1 MKHYKLFKL
10 RAVLLLFAL
19 LCSMPNVWADNS
31 GTIEGYDITW
41 NYISSTKTLTISGT
55 GEMPDFTQVECPWTD
70 ISDIQTVIITTG
82 ITSIGKY
89 CFYNL
94 QQLSSVTIPNS
105 VFNIYERAF
114 DNCTNLRSIVI
125 PNCVKRIYGYAFGDC
140 TQLTSVILSE
150 NLERIEQNAFWNCS
164 SLKKISIP
172 SSVTYLAWQAFT
184 ECKNVTDIF
193 NYANLDALYENSTAI
208 FSEVDFKLNKETI
221 CHVYDKAAWEN
232 KYPLAN
238 VTFVGDL
245 DNPQYISGNNGPKWY
260 YNGSSGSLTISGE
273 GDMYSFGATEGTP
286 WINKDVETITIE
298 SGVTSIGSYSFKNT
312 GVETVDISSTV
323 TSIGAHAFE
332 SCTSLA
338 SIVIPQGVE
347 TIKTYAF
354 KGCTALETVTLPSS
368 LTTIETGAFVDC
380 EAVDDVYCYANP
392 SNMTWTDSNTGFKDS
407 KATVFHVENAT
418 AWVDAYPESNVT
430 YVQDLADDWTDKQY
444 ISGNSGPM
452 WQYDSSTKTLII
464 SGEGEVTK
472 PSDLPWVNCD
482 VEHIVIEQ
490 GITSIGSMLFN
501 GLPGLKSVTMANTVT
516 KIGSYA
522 FENCK
527 TLVTVSFSDNIE
539 EIEEFAF
546 KDCYGI
552 TTITLPSM
560 LTTIGNAAFH
570 SCYQLTNLTIPDKV
584 TSIGASAFNN
594 CGITSINI
602 PASVNDIGL
611 HPFASCINLVD
622 ITVASTNT
630 KYDSRNECNAI
641 IETSSNTLIS
651 GCKTTT
657 IPESV
662 ETIDDNAFQGMTG
675 LTSITIPSG
684 VKSIE
689 YAAFSGCENLQSIV
703 LPNSVQHL
711 DVAVFEQCY
720 SLSSVTLSTNVDW
733 IEDAAFGSCTSL
745 TTFTIP
751 SSVTHFTYRAFSG
764 CNAMTDVYCSMDPND
779 DNNTII
785 FNDELSHAFKENKET
800 KFHVFNKST
809 WETKFPNANVTFV
822 GDLAS
827 SLNVDEEAIGTSG
840 VKWRYTS
847 EDKTLTIYGSG
858 AMPDYSDSEK
868 PGWYY
873 KDIDHIVVEY
883 GISKIGS
890 RAFEFSNVTT
900 ANTYGSGSIG
910 EKAFH
915 GCTQLTTIN
924 VSANIRYIYASAF
937 SGCSSLS
944 SVTIY
949 APQMYNNGY
958 GTNAFSGN
966 ADGRKIYVFNNY
978 VDIYKQGWSDYADDI
993 EPITLA
999 SFHADPQKPS
1009 DKWRTYT
1016 NIIGVHVEVPEGTF
1030 VYTARISD
1038 NVDKVILTE
1047 VGDRIIPAWNA
1058 VILKSSETSIPLSN
1072 PSKASAYTTEF
1083 NQNLLTSGSTD
1094 DYIEYYG
1101 NNALNRIY
1109 TLSAKNGK
1117 MGFYKFNGILDPDKA
1132 HLYIDWSPVA
1142 TAPEYLGFDFGSQ
1155 NGTTSIELPATPIL
1169 PQADQWYTLDGRRLQ
1184 AKPSYKGI
1192 YLNNGRKIVVK

>member
-10 RAVLLLFAL
+10 RAVLLLYAL
-19 LCSMPNVWADNS
+19 FCSMPNVWADES
-31 GTIEGYDITW
+31 GTVGDIQWSYVEATKTLTLNGEGEVPNLW
-41 NYISSTKTLTISGT
+41 NYIRDALNDRSKIQNVVILEGITSIGDYAFYGMSQLSSVIIPDGIEEIGNSAFRNCTSLTSIVIPNSVDKINTSVFENCTSLVSITLSKYLTFLDSYAFKGCSNLTTISIPSNVNFCPNGVFLGCTGMTDIYIYADPNEILDAYSMFISGFKENKETKCHVYNKAVWENIVMQPNVTFVEDLIEPQDGEQYIYGESGPKWSYDKTTKTLTISGEGDMHSFAVNEET
-55 GEMPDFTQVECPWTD
+55 PWMGRD
-70 ISDIQTVIITTG
+70 ISNIVVGEG
-82 ITSIGKY
+82 ITSIGDYSFK
-89 CFYNL
+89 NIRAEN
-94 QQLSSVTIPNS
+94 VTINS
-105 VFNIYERAF
+105 TSLTSIGTRAF
-114 DNCTNLRSIVI
+114 AYCL
-125 PNCVKRIYGYAFGDC
+125 
-140 TQLTSVILSE
+140 QLTSVNVPEGVETIGNSAFRGNRRITTFTLPSTLTSIESKAFINTGFAEDVYCYANPE
-150 NLERIEQNAFWNCS
+150 NLTWADNNEGFRI
-164 SLKKISIP
+164 LKWTK
-172 SSVTYLAWQAFT
+172 FH
-184 ECKNVTDIF
+184 VTDK
-193 NYANLDALYENSTAI
+193 S
-208 FSEVDFKLNKETI
+208 
-221 CHVYDKAAWEN
+221 AWEAAF
-232 KYPLAN
+232 PDAN

-245 DNPQYISGNNGPKWY
+245 GKHYISG
-260 YNGSSGSLTISGE
+260 
-273 GDMYSFGATEGTP
+273 D
-286 WINKDVETITIE
+286 
-298 SGVTSIGSYSFKNT
+298 
-312 GVETVDISSTV
+312 
-323 TSIGAHAFE
+323 
-332 SCTSLA
+332 
-338 SIVIPQGVE
+338 
-347 TIKTYAF
+347 
-354 KGCTALETVTLPSS
+354 
-368 LTTIETGAFVDC
+368 
-380 EAVDDVYCYANP
+380 
-392 SNMTWTDSNTGFKDS
+392 
-407 KATVFHVENAT
+407 
-418 AWVDAYPESNVT
+418 
-430 YVQDLADDWTDKQY
+430 
-444 ISGNSGPM
+444 SGPM
-452 WQYDSSTKTLII
+452 WEYNADTKTLTI

-522 FENCK
+522 FENCQ

-584 TSIGASAFNN
+584 TSIGASAFYN

-611 HPFASCINLVD
+611 NPFASCINLVD

-630 KYDSRNECNAI
+630 KYDSHNDCKAI

-657 IPESV
+657 IPEGI
-662 ETIDDNAFQGMTG
+662 EIIDATAFQGMTG
-675 LTSITIPSG
+675 LTSITIPGG

-711 DVAVFEQCY
+711 DLAAFQQCY

-873 KDIDHIVVEY
+873 KDIDHIVVEF
-883 GISKIGS
+883 GIRKIGS
-890 RAFEFSNVTT
+890 RAFEYSNVTT
-900 ANTYGSGSIG
+900 ANTYSSGSIG

-924 VSANIRYIYASAF
+924 VSADIRYIYASAF

-949 APQMYNNGY
+949 APKMYDNGY

-993 EPITLA
+993 VPITLA

-1009 DKWRTYT
+1009 DKWRTYY
-1016 NIIGVHVEVPEGTF
+1016 NAIGVNVEVPEGTS
-1030 VYTARISD
+1030 VYTAGIND
-1038 NVDKVILTE
+1038 NIDKVILTE

-1094 DYIEYYG
+1094 DYIKYYG
-1101 NNALNRIY
+1101 NDALDKIY

-1132 HLYIDWSPVA
+1132 HLYIDGSPVA

>member
-10 RAVLLLFAL
+10 RAVLLLFVF
-19 LCSMPNVWADNS
+19 LCSMPNVWADDS
-31 GTIEGYDITW
+31 GTIDGTSISW
-41 NYISSTKTLTISGT
+41 NYNSSTHTLTFSGT
-55 GEMPDFTQVECPWTD
+55 GPASYMGTAPWNSYKSE
-70 ISDIQTVIITTG
+70 IRNVIFEDG
-82 ITSIGKY
+82 ITSIG
-89 CFYNL
+89 
-94 QQLSSVTIPNS
+94 PNF
-105 VFNIYERAF
+105 FNDY
-114 DNCTNLRSIVI
+114 
-125 PNCVKRIYGYAFGDC
+125 K
-140 TQLTSVILSE
+140 Q
-150 NLERIEQNAFWNCS
+150 IE
-164 SLKKISIP
+164 
-172 SSVTYLAWQAFT
+172 
-184 ECKNVTDIF
+184 
-193 NYANLDALYENSTAI
+193 
-208 FSEVDFKLNKETI
+208 
-221 CHVYDKAAWEN
+221 
-232 KYPLAN
+232 
-238 VTFVGDL
+238 
-245 DNPQYISGNNGPKWY
+245 
-260 YNGSSGSLTISGE
+260 
-273 GDMYSFGATEGTP
+273 
-286 WINKDVETITIE
+286 
-298 SGVTSIGSYSFKNT
+298 
-312 GVETVDISSTV
+312 
-323 TSIGAHAFE
+323 
-332 SCTSLA
+332 
-338 SIVIPQGVE
+338 
-347 TIKTYAF
+347 
-354 KGCTALETVTLPSS
+354 
-368 LTTIETGAFVDC
+368 
-380 EAVDDVYCYANP
+380 
-392 SNMTWTDSNTGFKDS
+392 
-407 KATVFHVENAT
+407 
-418 AWVDAYPESNVT
+418 
-430 YVQDLADDWTDKQY
+430 
-444 ISGNSGPM
+444 
-452 WQYDSSTKTLII
+452 
-464 SGEGEVTK
+464 
-472 PSDLPWVNCD
+472 
-482 VEHIVIEQ
+482 
-490 GITSIGSMLFN
+490 
-501 GLPGLKSVTMANTVT
+501 SVTMTNSVT
-516 KIGSYA
+516 KIESYA
-522 FENCK
+522 FRDCVA
-527 TLVTVSFSDNIE
+527 LASVSLSDNIT

-546 KDCYGI
+546 QTCCMS
-552 TTITLPSM
+552 TITLPSK
-560 LTTIGNAAFH
+560 LTTIGNAAFQFCAH
-570 SCYQLTNLTIPDKV
+570 LTDLVIPNGV
-584 TSIGASAFNN
+584 TSIGNYAFS
-594 CGITSINI
+594 GIIHITSINI
-602 PASVNDIGL
+602 PSSVTTIGDN
-611 HPFASCINLVD
+611 PFSNCRDLAT
-622 ITVASTNT
+622 ITVAPANT

-662 ETIDDNAFQGMTG
+662 EIIDATAFQGMTG
-675 LTSITIPSG
+675 LTSITIPGG

-711 DVAVFEQCY
+711 DLAAFQQCY

-800 KFHVFNKST
+800 KFHVFNKSI

-858 AMPDYSDSEK
+858 AMPDFSDSEK

-1009 DKWRTYT
+1009 DKWRTYY
-1016 NIIGVHVEVPEGTF
+1016 NAIGVNVEVPEGTS
-1030 VYTARISD
+1030 VYTAGIND
-1038 NVDKVILTE
+1038 NIDKVILTE

-1083 NQNLLTSGSTD
+1083 NQNLLISGSTD
-1094 DYIEYYG
+1094 DYIKYYG

>member
-10 RAVLLLFAL
+10 RAVLLLFAF
-19 LCSMPNVWADNS
+19 LCSMPNVWADES
-31 GTIEGYDITW
+31 GTVGDIQWSYVEATKTLTLNGEGEVPDLW
-41 NYISSTKTLTISGT
+41 NYISFRDALNDRSKIQNVVILEGITSIGDYAFYGMSQLSSVIIPDGIEEIGNSAFRNCTSLTSIVIPNSVDKINTSVFENCTSLVSITLSKYLTFLDSYAFKGCSNLTTISIPSNVNFCPNGVFLGCTGMTDIYIYADPNEILDAYSMFISGFKENKETKCHVYNKAVWENIVMQPNVTFVEDLIEPQDGEQYIYGESGPKWSYDKTTKTLTISGEGDMHSFAVNEET
-55 GEMPDFTQVECPWTD
+55 PWMGRD
-70 ISDIQTVIITTG
+70 ISNIVVGEG
-82 ITSIGKY
+82 ITSIGDYSFK
-89 CFYNL
+89 NIRAEN
-94 QQLSSVTIPNS
+94 VTINS
-105 VFNIYERAF
+105 TSLTSIGTRAF
-114 DNCTNLRSIVI
+114 AYCL
-125 PNCVKRIYGYAFGDC
+125 
-140 TQLTSVILSE
+140 QLTSVNVPEGVETIGNSAFRGNRRITTFTLPSTLTSIESKAFINTGFAEDVYCYANPE
-150 NLERIEQNAFWNCS
+150 NLTWADNNEGFRI
-164 SLKKISIP
+164 LKWTK
-172 SSVTYLAWQAFT
+172 FH
-184 ECKNVTDIF
+184 VTDK
-193 NYANLDALYENSTAI
+193 S
-208 FSEVDFKLNKETI
+208 
-221 CHVYDKAAWEN
+221 AWEAAF
-232 KYPLAN
+232 PDAN

-245 DNPQYISGNNGPKWY
+245 GKHYISG
-260 YNGSSGSLTISGE
+260 
-273 GDMYSFGATEGTP
+273 D
-286 WINKDVETITIE
+286 
-298 SGVTSIGSYSFKNT
+298 
-312 GVETVDISSTV
+312 
-323 TSIGAHAFE
+323 
-332 SCTSLA
+332 
-338 SIVIPQGVE
+338 
-347 TIKTYAF
+347 
-354 KGCTALETVTLPSS
+354 
-368 LTTIETGAFVDC
+368 
-380 EAVDDVYCYANP
+380 
-392 SNMTWTDSNTGFKDS
+392 
-407 KATVFHVENAT
+407 
-418 AWVDAYPESNVT
+418 
-430 YVQDLADDWTDKQY
+430 
-444 ISGNSGPM
+444 SGPI
-452 WQYDSSTKTLII
+452 WEYNADTKTLTI

-522 FENCK
+522 FENCQ

-584 TSIGASAFNN
+584 TSIGASAFYN

-611 HPFASCINLVD
+611 NPFASCINLVD

-630 KYDSRNECNAI
+630 KYDSHNDCKAI

-657 IPESV
+657 IPEGI
-662 ETIDDNAFQGMTG
+662 EIIDATAFQGMTG

-711 DVAVFEQCY
+711 DLAAFQQCY
-720 SLSSVTLSTNVDW
+720 SLSTVTLSTNVDW

-779 DNNTII
+779 DNNTIV

-873 KDIDHIVVEY
+873 KDIDHIVVEF
-883 GISKIGS
+883 GIRKIGS
-890 RAFEFSNVTT
+890 RAFEYSNVTT
-900 ANTYGSGSIG
+900 ANTYSSGSIG

-924 VSANIRYIYASAF
+924 VSADIRYIYASAF

-978 VDIYKQGWSDYADDI
+978 IDIYKQGWSDYADDI

-1009 DKWRTYT
+1009 DKWRTYY
-1016 NIIGVHVEVPEGTF
+1016 NAIGVNVEVPEGTS
-1030 VYTARISD
+1030 VYTAGIND
-1038 NVDKVILTE
+1038 NIDKVILTE

-1094 DYIEYYG
+1094 DYIKYYG
-1101 NNALNRIY
+1101 NDALDKIY

-1132 HLYIDWSPVA
+1132 HLYIDGSPVA